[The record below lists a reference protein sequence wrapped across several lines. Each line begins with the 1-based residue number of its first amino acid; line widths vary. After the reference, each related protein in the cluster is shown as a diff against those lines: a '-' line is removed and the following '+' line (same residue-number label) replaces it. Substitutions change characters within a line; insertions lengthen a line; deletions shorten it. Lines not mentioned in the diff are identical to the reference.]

1 MIQMARTQ
9 AKRKRVENRESAF
22 RVNKKPVDDR
32 KISRYMRRNDYS
44 QEDLLSM
51 PSPVDGTA
59 LVSGL
64 IISD

>member
-1 MIQMARTQ
+1 MIRMARTQ
-9 AKRKRVENRESAF
+9 AKRKRVENKESAF
-22 RVNKKPVDDR
+22 RVNKKPVDEW
-32 KISRYMRRNDYS
+32 KISRYVRRNDYS

-59 LVSGL
+59 LVSDS